1 MSKYITREVALK
13 TCSKMRDFYLV
24 LEEAYKSAG
33 LSIESDRG
41 RRNIMMSGPMER
53 FLADSLLECGI
64 TAHHN
69 GATGQP
75 DVVLEIGGD
84 FLEIE
89 CKLTSPHAS
98 SNSIAFQTDFAT
110 LEKKGSLDFC
120 YIIANPAFDGFVFLH
135 FQGLTIDDFRKLSP
149 GARGKVQMYKYKGLN
164 KATPLVGEIIN
175 RKENHLE
182 KLKLSQEKILNDAQK
197 YTEDAKSVMST
208 VKDNQKHKLV
218 AGLIKNGRDAQNQ
231 INKIQDRI
239 NIVNERNA
247 SYSFNFEEIK

>member
-1 MSKYITREVALK
+1 MSKYITREVALQ
-13 TCSKMRDFYLV
+13 TCRKMRNFYLSLKQV
-24 LEEAYKSAG
+24 YGESG

-53 FLADSLLECGI
+53 FLTDSLLEAGI

-75 DVVLEIGGD
+75 DVVLEVDGD

-98 SNSIAFQTDFAT
+98 SNSITFQTDFAT

-120 YIIANPAFDGFVFLH
+120 YIIANPTFDGFVFLY

-164 KATPLVGEIIN
+164 KATPLMGEIIN
-175 RKENHLE
+175 RKAVHLQ
-182 KLKLSQEKILNDAQK
+182 KLSQAQSKILNDAQN
-197 YTEDAKSVMST
+197 YTEDVKSMMST
-208 VKDNQKHKLV
+208 VKNNKKEKMV
-218 AGLIKNGRDAQNQ
+218 ADLIKNGREAQIE

-247 SYSFNFEEIK
+247 SYSFSFEEIK